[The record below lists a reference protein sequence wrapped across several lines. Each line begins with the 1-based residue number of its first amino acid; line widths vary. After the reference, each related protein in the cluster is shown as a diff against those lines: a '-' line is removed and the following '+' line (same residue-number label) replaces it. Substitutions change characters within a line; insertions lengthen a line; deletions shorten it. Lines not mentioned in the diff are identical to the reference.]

1 MALSRSVY
9 TGISGLRNH
18 QIFLDVVGNN
28 IANVNT
34 IGFKGGR
41 ITFEEVFAIQLQ
53 GASRPPGTAGGVNPM
68 QLGLGSSI
76 GSIDTLFSQGSMEG
90 SGVVTDLAIQG
101 EGFFIVKQGDTR
113 SYTRSGAFQFDSGG
127 RLVNPNNGAVVQGQL
142 ADAAGNIKTGSEI
155 SGIVLPFGQKSPAK
169 ATTAV
174 EFTGNLDAGAIPDA
188 TILRSKQ
195 IYAAELSGQNVE
207 GGDSDVNGL
216 LAYNAAGNYTTLVEG
231 ITANTTTVTIS
242 DGVDRNSDGVIDSDD
257 NFNFTYV
264 ASDTASPY
272 DFNSL
277 QDLVDGIDEVMG
289 TTGTNTISATLSD
302 NGQIQFTRLDLT
314 TQLVVTSTNGLLQKA
329 LESANNRDAATAASL
344 TDQFSHVATAD
355 DLLTNLRDATGQSLG
370 LTDTDVITID
380 GKVGG
385 VNIVTNLTL
394 NVTATTTVNDFTEQ
408 VRQAFNITTGSVEIN
423 TEEGGAMVVT
433 ADGGLSY
440 EITSP
445 NIQATDSGGTTS
457 RTAFDAI
464 FDSTP
469 NNWFEEQSAADVEVY
484 ASATA
489 YDSLGHEHVLTLTF
503 QKDVKTIG
511 KWLWSTAVGGN
522 AAASGGDSG
531 YVTFKNDGSLSQ
543 FVYDGAA
550 TSFQFDPGTGAV
562 NPVNVTISI
571 GESGSYAGVTQLGA
585 DSSLVASD
593 QDGYAL
599 GELDS
604 ISIDNYGN
612 ISGTFTNGVNQVM
625 GRVMLAAF
633 NNPSGLFRVGDN
645 NFQPSANSGTPIF
658 GPAVTS
664 IQAEIVSGALEQSN
678 VDLAQEFTNL
688 IIAQKGFQASARVIT
703 VSDQFLSEVVEL
715 KR

>member
-76 GSIDTLFSQGSMEG
+76 GSIDTLFTQGSMEG
-90 SGVVTDLAIQG
+90 SGIVTDLAIQG

-113 SYTRSGAFQFDSGG
+113 SYTRSGAFQFDATG
-127 RLVNPNNGAVVQGQL
+127 RLVNPNNGSVVQGQL
-142 ADAAGNIKTGSEI
+142 ADSAGTILTGSQI
-155 SGIVLPFGQKSPAK
+155 TDIVLPFGQKSPAK
-169 ATTAV
+169 ATTNV
-174 EFTGNLDAGAIPDA
+174 EFTGNLDAGAIPDG
-188 TILRSKQ
+188 TVFRSKSV
-195 IYAAELSGQNVE
+195 YAIERSTDG
-207 GGDSDVNGL
+207 SDVNGL
-216 LAYNAAGNYTTLVEG
+216 LAYNTSGDYTTLVEG
-231 ITANTTTVTIS
+231 VTANTTTVTIS
-242 DGVDRNSDGVIDSDD
+242 DGIDRNNDGVIDSDD
-257 NFNFTYV
+257 NFIFTYV
-264 ASDTASPY
+264 ATNTDSYY

-277 QDLVDGIDEVMG
+277 ADLVEGINQVVVDS
-289 TTGTNTISATLSD
+289 TGTATVTASMQTD
-302 NGQIQFTRLDLT
+302 GSVQFTRANSAIE
-314 TQLVVTSTNGLLQKA
+314 LVVTSTNGLLQKA
-329 LESANNRDAATAASL
+329 LETANNDDTTTLTSS
-344 TDQFSHVATAD
+344 TDQFSHVATED
-355 DLLTNLRDATGQSLG
+355 DLLVYLRDADGNSLG
-370 LTDTDVITID
+370 LTSGDTITIA
-380 GKVGG
+380 GLVGG
-385 VNIVTNLTL
+385 VSITSNLTL
-394 NVTATTTVNDFTEQ
+394 GVVETTKVEDFTEQ
-408 VRQAFNITTGSVEIN
+408 VRKAFNITTGTVEIN
-423 TEEGGAMVVT
+423 TDEGGAMVVT
-433 ADGGLSY
+433 GDGGTAYELSAIN
-440 EITSP
+440 ITAS
-445 NIQATDSGGTTS
+445 DGTNN
-457 RTAFDAI
+457 RTYFNNI

-469 NNWFEEQSAADVEVY
+469 NNWFEEQVAADVEVY
-484 ASATA
+484 ASATV
-489 YDSLGHEHVLTLTF
+489 YDSLGHEHVMTLAFT
-503 QKDVKTIG
+503 KDVKTVG
-511 KWLWSTAVGGN
+511 KWLWEVSVAGTAE
-522 AAASGGDSG
+522 ASGGDSG
-531 YVTFKNDGSLSQ
+531 YATFKNDGSLSQ
-543 FVYDGAA
+543 FIYDGAA
-550 TSFQFDPGTGAV
+550 NSFQFDPGTGAV
-562 NPVNVTISI
+562 NPVSIIMSI

-593 QDGYAL
+593 QDGYPL

-612 ISGTFTNGVNQVM
+612 ISGTFTNGVNQIM

-645 NFQPSANSGTPIF
+645 SFQPSANSGTPIF

-664 IQAEIVSGALEQSN
+664 IQAEIISGALEQSN

-688 IIAQKGFQASARVIT
+688 IVAQKGFQAAARVIT